1 MMTQAKKKSTAN
13 ILLASLAG
21 AGVGALAGVLL
32 APGSGRAT
40 RHRLEHAAS
49 HYSHEL
55 GEQAGRIL
63 DELKATVSESAHRL
77 EALVPGPADNGGLCM

>member
-32 APGSGRAT
+32 APGSVQAT
-40 RHRLEHAAS
+40 CPRWSTPPATTATSWASRRAAS
-49 HYSHEL
+49 
-55 GEQAGRIL
+55 
-63 DELKATVSESAHRL
+63 
-77 EALVPGPADNGGLCM
+77 

>member
-1 MMTQAKKKSTAN
+1 MMTQAKKKSTAK

-32 APGSGRAT
+32 TPGSVRAT
-40 RHRLEHAAS
+40 CPRLEHAAS

-63 DELKATVSESAHRL
+63 GELKATVSESAHRL
-77 EALVPGPADNGGLCM
+77 EALVPGAA